1 MKEFLVIFFL
11 ISALFWGILHR
22 DYHVNIFT
30 KFFNLETPP
39 QILFISISVLCFIA
53 AVFISQEDY
62 FKTIYNCSKNVA
74 QSGGRIVKATSKLI
88 SSTANNFES
97 FDDFADTVESM
108 VEGAT
113 L

>member
-11 ISALFWGILHR
+11 ISSLFWGILHR
-22 DYHVNIFT
+22 DYHTNIF
-30 KFFNLETPP
+30 KKVLNIEAPP
-39 QILFISISVLCFIA
+39 QIVFIILAVICFTI

-62 FKTIYNCSKNVA
+62 FTNIYKCSKNVA
-74 QSGGRIVKATSKLI
+74 QSGGRIVKATGKLL

-113 L
+113 F